1 VEHFSRVAGAS
12 GTSRLR
18 AEGCSDSRA
27 PAKSATCDAVGINS
41 SERPSSL
48 LRDCETMSPES
59 ELRSPTDGSQASTP
73 DALQHASDAP
83 EPRLVR
89 SGRASG
95 RLPKARATGLSWL
108 WGAFDFVAVASAA
121 VYVVGG
127 LWQVNA
133 IISRS
138 QEAAREAV
146 IRHTAAPAPLSASA
160 QPSPGDRRS
169 PPVPAE
175 VVATPTAVM
184 RTAGAASDKGAARS
198 TDPVLTATGNV
209 SKAGAAASTFE
220 AQAEA
225 SERVVSL
232 GLDAAELDGTAGA
245 LTLGQ
250 PPPPDYPRVDCKDIF
265 VYIVTIADGA
275 PERSAASIGVGK
287 KGPAR
292 FRRPGE
298 GIGDW
303 TVLAITDD
311 WSGLNPDVWL
321 EKDGTVCQAELAGNP
336 SRIQHTPKKPLP
348 RSKARR
354 RRR

>member
-1 VEHFSRVAGAS
+1 
-12 GTSRLR
+12 
-18 AEGCSDSRA
+18 
-27 PAKSATCDAVGINS
+27 
-41 SERPSSL
+41 
-48 LRDCETMSPES
+48 MSPES
-59 ELRSPTDGSQASTP
+59 ETRSPTDRSQASTP

-83 EPRLVR
+83 EPRLVP
-89 SGRASG
+89 SERASG
-95 RLPKARATGLSWL
+95 RLPKVRATGLSSL
-108 WGAFDFVAVASAA
+108 WVAFGFVPVASAA
-121 VYVVGG
+121 VYVIGG

-133 IISRS
+133 IISRA

-146 IRHTAAPAPLSASA
+146 IRHAAAPAQPSA
-160 QPSPGDRRS
+160 QPAPADRSS

-175 VVATPTAVM
+175 VVAAPTAVM
-184 RTAGAASDKGAARS
+184 RTAEADSDNGAARS

-225 SERVVSL
+225 SERVTSL

-245 LTLGQ
+245 LTLGE

-336 SRIQHTPKKPLP
+336 SRIQHTPKKPRP

>member
-1 VEHFSRVAGAS
+1 
-12 GTSRLR
+12 
-18 AEGCSDSRA
+18 
-27 PAKSATCDAVGINS
+27 
-41 SERPSSL
+41 
-48 LRDCETMSPES
+48 MSPES
-59 ELRSPTDGSQASTP
+59 ELQAPTNGGQGSTP
-73 DALQHASDAP
+73 DALQHGSEAP
-83 EPRLVR
+83 ERRLVL
-89 SGRASG
+89 SESASG
-95 RLPKARATGLSWL
+95 RLPKARAMGLSSL
-108 WGAFDFVAVASAA
+108 WGAFGFVAVASAA

-133 IISRS
+133 IISRA
-138 QEAAREAV
+138 QEATPIAV
-146 IRHTAAPAPLSASA
+146 IRHAAAPAQLSTA
-160 QPSPGDRRS
+160 QPAPAVRS
-169 PPVPAE
+169 PPAAPAE
-175 VVATPTAVM
+175 LVPPTAVM
-184 RTAGAASDKGAARS
+184 RSAEADSDEGAARPRA
-198 TDPVLTATGNV
+198 PVLTAAGNL
-209 SKAGAAASTFE
+209 SKASAAASTFE

-232 GLDAAELDGTAGA
+232 GLDAELDGTAGA

-250 PPPPDYPRVDCKDIF
+250 PPPPEYPRVDCNDIF
-265 VYIVTIADGA
+265 VYIVTITDGA

-321 EKDGTVCQAELAGNP
+321 EKDGTVCRAELAGNP
-336 SRIQHTPKKPLP
+336 SRIQHTPKP
-348 RSKARR
+348 RPRPKARR